1 MYPYMT
7 VVSYEIIDCPKTG
20 KDFGESLEITINHT
34 YEWSGVQKRCSGC
47 MSSIKCSNSNT

>member
-1 MYPYMT
+1 MT